1 MIENLVMQIQ
11 NGADLKEELWK
22 RLKRFIAW
30 RASSFARQ
38 NPAPGVDIDDLIQC
52 GYFALLRTIEA
63 YDPGKG
69 SFLSLLNWYLKNCFQ
84 SAIGRTEKQF
94 RDPLNTALSLNAPL
108 DSGDP
113 DGNTLEDIIPD
124 SRDSIQEVEEQI
136 YREQLHI
143 ALEEALSSIKPDE
156 ASVLRSVFFNGRS
169 VEETARN
176 MEKTE
181 KQIKQLQAQGL
192 AHIRTCRER
201 RALER
206 YLDSRTPFYYRVGA
220 DTFCRTHES
229 AVEHL
234 ALMRE
239 SMSKHFFK

>member
-1 MIENLVMQIQ
+1 MIENLVVQIQ
-11 NGADLKEELWK
+11 SGVDMKEELWR

-30 RASSFARQ
+30 RARSFASQ

-52 GYFALLRTIEA
+52 GYFALLRTLEA
-63 YDPGKG
+63 YDPEKG
-69 SFLSLLNWYLKNCFQ
+69 SFLSLLAWYLKSCFQ

-94 RDPLNTALSLNAPL
+94 RDPINTALSLNAPL
-108 DSGDP
+108 DSEDP

-124 SRDSIQEVEEQI
+124 SRDSIQEVEAQI
-136 YREQLHI
+136 YTEQLHI
-143 ALEEALSSIKPDE
+143 ALEEALSSINPDE
-156 ASVLRSVFFNGRS
+156 ASVLRSVFFFGRS
-169 VEETARN
+169 IEETARN

-192 AHIRTCRER
+192 THMRTCRER
-201 RALER
+201 HALER

-229 AVEHL
+229 AVERL
-234 ALMRE
+234 ATMRE
-239 SMSKHFFK
+239 SMSKHFLR